1 MKKKKEVVIM
11 KNTKKIAIAL
21 TGLAIMSAMAMP
33 AAAISACASENAVVE
48 SVENEQKSIELRLEI
63 YRDEYYKNAPFA
75 IIGKKTGSDSY
86 EIIGDIG
93 WYDEHASFKGS
104 FSIPECYDLGSLK
117 ISQCCFYERK
127 FYGADAVEIPAFE
140 VKDGKA
146 TVKIGERYSKDDEL
160 YAQIM
165 DAYSRGDYS
174 SIDLKD
180 LVHLY
185 DIGKIG
191 PNTLGQ
197 MYERIEM
204 GIY

>member
-1 MKKKKEVVIM
+1 M
-11 KNTKKIAIAL
+11 KNKKKIAVAL

-63 YRDEYYKNAPFA
+63 YRDEYFANSPFTLV
-75 IIGKKTGSDSY
+75 GKKTGSDSY
-86 EIIGDIG
+86 EMIGDFLH
-93 WYDEHASFKGS
+93 YDENAKFVGT
-104 FSIPECYDLGSLK
+104 FNIPESYDLSSLK
-117 ISQCCFYERK
+117 IDRYSITEGTFKNYDEL
-127 FYGADAVEIPAFE
+127 EIPAFE

-146 TVKIGERYSKDDEL
+146 TVKFGERYSKDDEL
-160 YAQIM
+160 YAQII